1 MKFRNGF
8 VTNSSSSSFVLAFKD
23 ENDYKKF
30 EELCDFL
37 DYNDMK
43 DLLVRFIDEEKP
55 LDEQKKTAIEF
66 VEFCM
71 TIDDLHDW
79 LEERIDQSLDY
90 MKKYEK
96 AEELKQTQE
105 YIDYRNKLLAN
116 EKIQEKIQK
125 IKEAEK
131 LCQGMIWDTQGG
143 VLEWAIRNGFLQ
155 TELYEW
161 TVLVNN
167 VG

>member
-1 MKFRNGF
+1 MKFRNDF

-23 ENDYKKF
+23 ENDYKEF
-30 EELCDFL
+30 EEHCDFL

-43 DLLVRFIDEEKP
+43 NLLIGFIDEKKP
-55 LDEQKKTAIEF
+55 LDKQKKMAIEF

-71 TIDDLHDW
+71 TIDDLEDW
-79 LEERIDQSLDY
+79 LSEKIDQSLDY
-90 MKKYEK
+90 MKKHEK
-96 AEELKQTQE
+96 AEKLKQTQE
-105 YIDYRNKLLAN
+105 YINYKNKLLAN

-125 IKEAEK
+125 IKDAEK
-131 LCQGMIWDTQGG
+131 LCQGMIWDNQGG
-143 VLEWAIRNGFLQ
+143 VLEWAIRKGFLQ